1 MINAKDMHAKD
12 NLKHD
17 ILQEILSKISR
28 EALSQTIGL
37 RIDLA
42 RVSFWMEQVIIE
54 SFEEFSEVML
64 SYYIHMLKQLN
75 RIIIPVDFNA
85 LNAEVFALINRAF
98 SNNGGLKFAIEES
111 RTGNSGG
118 MRYILDRITDQLKKE
133 EQEKIID
140 LVLKFSFDPLEWD
153 IKVLLIKDLIQVLK
167 PALPPE
173 IHSQPPEKFANNY
186 EILIRSYVNSIDQLK
201 HTFQTI

>member
-1 MINAKDMHAKD
+1 MKKTKDTYKKN
-12 NLKHD
+12 NLRHD
-17 ILQEILSKISR
+17 TLQEILSKISK
-28 EALSQTIGL
+28 EALAQTIGL
-37 RIDLA
+37 KIDLA
-42 RVSFWMEQVIIE
+42 RVSYRMDQVIIE
-54 SFEEFSEVML
+54 SFEEFSETVL

-75 RIIIPVDFNA
+75 RIKIPVDFNV
-85 LNAEVFALINRAF
+85 LNAEAFALINKAF
-98 SNNGGLKFAIEES
+98 SNNGGFKFAIEES
-111 RTGNSGG
+111 RTGVWGG

-173 IHSQPPEKFANNY
+173 IYSQPPEKFANNY
-186 EILIRSYVNSIDQLK
+186 EILIRSYVNSMDQLK